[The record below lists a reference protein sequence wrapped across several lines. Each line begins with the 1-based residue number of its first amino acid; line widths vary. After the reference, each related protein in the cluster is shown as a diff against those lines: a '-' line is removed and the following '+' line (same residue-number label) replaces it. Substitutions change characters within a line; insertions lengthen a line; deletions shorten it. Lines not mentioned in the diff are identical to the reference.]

1 MGQRITAVSFEADG
15 VQVATVLFR
24 RNGLAVERVLTLQP
38 DEFEAFLAHDAT
50 DDYLLAV
57 NPADAIFETIQ
68 IPPVDKKLEPTL
80 VRSEAARLHP
90 ELGQFSCS
98 YLVLDDLP
106 ADGRVLRKI
115 ACCLIPHETLL
126 PILEPFIRYNRTVRQ
141 MVATPHILAALV
153 DEQLVDHSEP
163 VLCAHDDGHSKT
175 LFLLDDGAVKFSRTI
190 GSNGYGWD
198 PLDRQNITMTLDY
211 CFQSLRVRA
220 TRVLVLNTLHE
231 DDPDQPSP
239 RLERFITPAL
249 FDVIQPETVQ
259 TAMVPLA
266 LALYRFQGRND
277 LLPDSYCNERL
288 KQRLFRTGSILFG
301 IVALCMLVLTV
312 IQLFSISSTNE
323 AIARLRSQ
331 EDGLTETVR
340 SYRQALA
347 ERDRLQPLAASWNSQ
362 FAAPDIPRTL
372 AALNQV
378 TPTGIS
384 LTTLTLRRENDAMQL
399 QLAGTVQA
407 EGYARTQE
415 RFEAYRTALS
425 ALAGLQAT
433 RAQLDPKGQQFTL
446 EAVYKP

>member
-1 MGQRITAVSFEADG
+1 MGQRITAISFEADG
-15 VQVATVLFR
+15 VQVATVLFG
-24 RNGLAVERVLTLQP
+24 RNGLTVERVLTLQTE
-38 DEFEAFLAHDAT
+38 EFEAFLAHDTA
-50 DDYLLAV
+50 DNYLVAV

-68 IPPVDKKLEPTL
+68 IPPVDKKLEATL

-98 YLVLDDLP
+98 YLVLGDLP
-106 ADGRVLRKI
+106 SDGRVLRKV
-115 ACCLIPHETLL
+115 ACCLITHETLL
-126 PILEPFIRYNRTVRQ
+126 PILEPFIRYNRTVHQ

-153 DEQLVDHSEP
+153 DEQLDDRSEP

-220 TRVLVLNTLHE
+220 TRVLVLNRLHE
-231 DDPDQPSP
+231 DDPDQPPP
-239 RLERFITPAL
+239 RLEQFATPSL
-249 FDVIQPETVQ
+249 FDTIQPETVQ

-266 LALYRFQGRND
+266 LALYRFKARND
-277 LLPDSYCNERL
+277 LLPVDYCSERL
-288 KQRLFRTGSILFG
+288 KQRLFRTGNILFG
-301 IVALCMLVLTV
+301 MLALCLLVLTMT
-312 IQLFSISSTNE
+312 QLYAISAVST
-323 AIARLRSQ
+323 AIDRLRSQ
-331 EDGLTETVR
+331 ESSLTETVR

-362 FAAPDIPRTL
+362 LAAPDIPRTL

-378 TPTGIS
+378 VPAGIS
-384 LTTLTLRRENDAMQL
+384 LTSLTLKRENEAMQL
-399 QLAGTVQA
+399 QFAGTVQA
-407 EGYARTQE
+407 EGYAQTQE
-415 RFEAYRTALS
+415 RFEAYRAALTTV
-425 ALAGLQAT
+425 AGLQTT
-433 RAQLDPKGQQFTL
+433 RAQLEPKGRQFTL

>member
-1 MGQRITAVSFEADG
+1 
-15 VQVATVLFR
+15 
-24 RNGLAVERVLTLQP
+24 
-38 DEFEAFLAHDAT
+38 
-50 DDYLLAV
+50 
-57 NPADAIFETIQ
+57 
-68 IPPVDKKLEPTL
+68 
-80 VRSEAARLHP
+80 
-90 ELGQFSCS
+90 
-98 YLVLDDLP
+98 
-106 ADGRVLRKI
+106 
-115 ACCLIPHETLL
+115 
-126 PILEPFIRYNRTVRQ
+126 
-141 MVATPHILAALV
+141 
-153 DEQLVDHSEP
+153 
-163 VLCAHDDGHSKT
+163 
-175 LFLLDDGAVKFSRTI
+175 
-190 GSNGYGWD
+190 
-198 PLDRQNITMTLDY
+198 MTLDY

-231 DDPDQPSP
+231 DDPDQPPP

-331 EDGLTETVR
+331 EGGLTETVR